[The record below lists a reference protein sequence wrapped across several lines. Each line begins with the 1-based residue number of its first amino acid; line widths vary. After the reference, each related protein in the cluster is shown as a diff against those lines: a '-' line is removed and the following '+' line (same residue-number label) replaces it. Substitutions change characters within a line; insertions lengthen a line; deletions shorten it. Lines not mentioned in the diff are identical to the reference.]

1 MPVYPSGA
9 VKRPGLVPT
18 IVIVLTAALLGLLA
32 YGVVHTGP
40 DTGLDNQ
47 VKAGKRPLAPGQN
60 VSLPGLEGN
69 PATSLAALRGKVVV
83 LNFWASWC
91 DPCRAEAPT
100 LEHAQQRLQQ
110 ENGTVLGVTY
120 KDFAGDSRKFV
131 SQYHLTYPSVRDDQL
146 RLAPKFGTSKLPE
159 TFVIDRRGRIVAI
172 SRGQLDASFLNK
184 AITRALQS
192 AGTAGTAA

>member
-1 MPVYPSGA
+1 

-18 IVIVLTAALLGLLA
+18 IVIVLTAGLIGLLV
-32 YGVVHTGP
+32 YGVAHTGS
-40 DTGLDNQ
+40 DTGLDTA
-47 VKAGKRPLAPGQN
+47 VKAGKRPVAPGRT

-100 LEHAQQRLQQ
+100 LEKAQRRLLK

-131 SQYHLTYPSVRDDQL
+131 SQYHLTYPSLRDDQL
-146 RLAPKFGTSKLPE
+146 QLAPKFGTTKLPE
-159 TFVIDRRGRIVAI
+159 TFVIDRSGRIVAI
-172 SRGQLDASFLNK
+172 SRGQLDATFLDA
-184 AITRALQS
+184 AIGRALRS
-192 AGTAGTAA
+192 GNGTAA